1 MKANL
6 KPYDT
11 AEFLKTE
18 EDVIAYLDAALEE
31 NDPELLTVALGDIA
45 RSQGMREVARKAGVS
60 RESLYRSLSEK
71 GNPSAATLFKVLD
84 ACGIKLERVKSSK
97 TMKSEAIAA

>member
-1 MKANL
+1 MSVKLTPFDAA
-6 KPYDT
+6 D
-11 AEFLKTE
+11 FLETE
-18 EDVIAYLDAALEE
+18 EDVIAYLDAALED

-71 GNPSAATLFKVLD
+71 GNPSASTLFKVLD
-84 ACGIKLERVKSSK
+84 ACGIKLERVKPSN
-97 TMKSEAIAA
+97 TPEQEAVAA